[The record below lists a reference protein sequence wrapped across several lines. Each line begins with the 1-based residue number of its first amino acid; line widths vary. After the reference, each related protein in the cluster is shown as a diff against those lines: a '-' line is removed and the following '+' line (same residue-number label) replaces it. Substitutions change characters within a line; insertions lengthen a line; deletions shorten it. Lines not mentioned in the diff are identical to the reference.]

1 MLLQLLHENIFL
13 ERLSKYFLD
22 SLSGSG
28 CHCIVH
34 LVIKAGC
41 LLCGRPG
48 EILFHSAP
56 LCRCGK
62 GVNFRD
68 NFRNIDCL
76 VQSAFSLVPKIL

>member
-1 MLLQLLHENIFL
+1 MPVLLCICVQTTSSKYFL
-13 ERLSKYFLD
+13 ERLSKYFLE

-34 LVIKAGC
+34 LVIEAGC

-56 LCRCGK
+56 LG
-62 GVNFRD
+62 
-68 NFRNIDCL
+68 L
-76 VQSAFSLVPKIL
+76 W